1 MKMAHIKPRPNSII
15 YLLLTLLIIQC
26 NDNDQD
32 NSDLIDNCGPE
43 ITYIKDID
51 NIDELGNPSGS
62 AIRMLDDC
70 SYVGVGHR
78 AGVPWVTKF
87 NESGEQV
94 WDKIFDEIPIP
105 QGNYGNGLIYATGV
119 DKTDDGGLIIVCAT
133 TSNHSSY
140 NASGRII
147 KVDSSGTKEWI
158 RQFPT
163 NRPYH
168 GRDVIQTMEGD
179 YLVVGSWFTTSAV
192 TNE

>member
-26 NDNDQD
+26 NDNDHD

-78 AGVPWVTKF
+78 AGVPWITKF
-87 NESGEQV
+87 NESGEQI
-94 WDKIFDEIPIP
+94 WDKTFDE
-105 QGNYGNGLIYATGV
+105 
-119 DKTDDGGLIIVCAT
+119 T
-133 TSNHSSY
+133 T
-140 NASGRII
+140 
-147 KVDSSGTKEWI
+147 
-158 RQFPT
+158 
-163 NRPYH
+163 
-168 GRDVIQTMEGD
+168 
-179 YLVVGSWFTTSAV
+179 
-192 TNE
+192 